1 MFGKLF
7 GYLALIRTG
16 KLEDDE
22 ENVVAIFDRLVDLHK
37 RKGWIRE
44 VVCEAV
50 LTLLAAVN
58 GSIVTVLIPRLKLF
72 LDTEV
77 QEGAVG
83 DMAAWQVMLCV
94 GIQHL
99 MVSKG
104 TGAESVK
111 AELATLLPH
120 ADLMVPKHFQE
131 MIPTLIE
138 ATGGFPKVR
147 LNPSPLSLLDLS
159 HYATPYYVMPCF
171 ASLLTAWNTG
181 K

>member
-16 KLEDDE
+16 KLENDE

-44 VVCEAV
+44 VVCETV
-50 LTLLAAVN
+50 LALLATVN
-58 GSIVTVLIPRLKLF
+58 GAIITALIPRLKLF

-77 QEGAVG
+77 QEGTIC
-83 DMAAWQVMLCV
+83 DMAAWQLMLCV
-94 GIQHL
+94 GIQQL
-99 MVSKG
+99 MVTKG

-111 AELATLLPH
+111 DELSTLLPH
-120 ADLMVPKHFQE
+120 ADLMTPQNFEE

-138 ATGGFPKVR
+138 ATGGFPKV
-147 LNPSPLSLLDLS
+147 PHLL
-159 HYATPYYVMPCF
+159 HGTV
-171 ASLLTAWNTG
+171 
-181 K
+181 

>member
-16 KLEDDE
+16 KLENDE

-44 VVCEAV
+44 VVCETV
-50 LTLLAAVN
+50 LALLATVN
-58 GSIVTVLIPRLKLF
+58 GAIITVLIPRLKLF

-77 QEGAVG
+77 QEGTIC
-83 DMAAWQVMLCV
+83 DMAAWQLMLCV
-94 GIQHL
+94 GIQQL
-99 MVSKG
+99 MVTKG

-111 AELATLLPH
+111 DELSTLLPD
-120 ADLMVPKHFQE
+120 ADLMTPQNFEE

-138 ATGGFPKVR
+138 ATGGFPKV
-147 LNPSPLSLLDLS
+147 PVD
-159 HYATPYYVMPCF
+159 
-171 ASLLTAWNTG
+171 
-181 K
+181 